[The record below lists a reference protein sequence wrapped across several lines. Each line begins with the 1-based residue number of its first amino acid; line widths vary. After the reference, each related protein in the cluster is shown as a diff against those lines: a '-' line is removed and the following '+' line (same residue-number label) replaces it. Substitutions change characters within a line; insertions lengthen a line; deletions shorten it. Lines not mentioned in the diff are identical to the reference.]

1 MEPMIRSLALAALL
15 LAAPAAA
22 DPAADV
28 LAAANTLLAA
38 VNSNDA
44 EALGRIMLPGATLV
58 SQRYAADGALQS
70 HTLTLADMQASLR
83 ANSRHFDERLQG
95 PTVLVQR
102 DLAQVWSRYTF
113 DVDGKRQHCG
123 VDSFSLVRIEGVWR
137 VSHLAWTAEPQG
149 CPQ

>member
-1 MEPMIRSLALAALL
+1 MIRSFALAVLL

-22 DPAADV
+22 DPAADA
-28 LAAANTLLAA
+28 LAAANALLAA

-44 EALGRIMLPGATLV
+44 EALGHIMLPGATLV

-70 HTLTLADMQASLR
+70 RPLTVADMQASLR
-83 ANSRHFDERLQG
+83 ANTHHYDERLQN
-95 PTVLVQR
+95 PSVLVQR
-102 DLAQVWSRYTF
+102 DLAQIWSRYTF

-123 VDSFSLVRIEGVWR
+123 VDSFSLVRIESVWR

-149 CPQ
+149 CPK